1 MNELDRVIAANQ
13 LRQELSHRQTALP
26 PGIWPW
32 AMHPKIQI
40 ALQPT
45 FLCPYDGCG
54 EAFISNL
61 LLVLWNDGF
70 HSKIL
75 QVWENQAAVESG
87 VPQTWENV
95 TAEWRHPH
103 VNGKNDICMGDST
116 DALTALTLGLNPKGN
131 YSDRPVDEWLE
142 TWFDHD
148 CPHNTTKITCDD
160 CDECYAEDGPIQYL
174 DNLRI
179 WVCDDCLNRYYGCEA
194 CGSYVYGDDV
204 HSAPNGSAYCE
215 GCFGERYQYC
225 PGCDEAVSREDVFE
239 VTQYVGRRTDILAG
253 VSVRT
258 HTQYVCV
265 DCRESDYIMCEEC
278 EDDVSE
284 YAIRETERGRA
295 LCPECWTDEEEEEEE
310 EDE

>member
-32 AMHPKIQI
+32 ALHPKIQI

-45 FLCPYDGCG
+45 FLCPFEGCR
-54 EAFISNL
+54 EALISKL

-70 HSKIL
+70 HSRIL
-75 QVWENQAAVESG
+75 QVWEPNCSEEN
-87 VPQTWENV
+87 PTWKNV
-95 TAEWRHPH
+95 TAEWQHPH
-103 VNGKNDICMGDST
+103 VNGKNDICMGDSP

-142 TWFDHD
+142 TWLDHD
-148 CPHNTTKITCDD
+148 CPHNISKISCDVCGD
-160 CDECYAEDGPIQYL
+160 SYPEDEQIQYL

-179 WVCDDCLNRYYGCEA
+179 WVCDHCLDNYYGCEA
-194 CGSYVYGDDV
+194 CGSYVHGDDA
-204 HSAPNGSAYCE
+204 HSSPNGTATYCE
-215 GCFGERYQYC
+215 SCFGERYQYC
-225 PGCDEAVSREDVFE
+225 PGCDEAVRLEE
-239 VTQYVGRRTDILAG
+239 VSEVIQYLGRRTDILAG
-253 VSVRT
+253 VAVRT
-258 HTQYVCV
+258 HTEYVCR
-265 DCRESDYIMCEEC
+265 DCWESDYLMCDECEEN
-278 EDDVSE
+278 VSE

-295 LCPECWTDEEEEEEE
+295 LCPECWTNEEQEEEE